1 MLLIGNLK
9 KHIFYIA
16 CTLTCVL
23 LSFSCSNNKKEN
35 NGIVNKVI
43 PSTDIDEILKDTNHV
58 NPLVDSL
65 RISFYNS
72 TDSSRIYIL
81 SELSE
86 NWREFAYPLAQEVLI
101 QSKKQNNIYGE
112 GLAYCKMGIFYY
124 RNAMLDSANFFLDKA
139 NQLAQ
144 NNKLDKIKVEALGW
158 KGEVLRNSGDPEAG
172 INLQNTALDL
182 ALSINYQKGAA
193 LCYMSQGE
201 AYRYLTKYDKAI
213 ECYNKCILM
222 AQQVN
227 DSYKIIIC
235 NNGLGDLNRVQGN
248 YVKSL
253 EYFNKSLELA
263 KQTGYKRPYAYCL
276 KTIGDIYNAQNE
288 FKKALEY
295 FKEAEAIAIEIGD
308 KQRISNIYNSMGQI
322 YLNLDDKTKALE
334 YFNKSLKISEEIGN
348 TAELTVSLGHIAD
361 IHFYN
366 KDIKEAL
373 EYYEKAYA
381 ISVETDD
388 LFQQCALLLSY
399 GSCYYELKDYSKA
412 KNYTQQSF
420 NIAKETHLKD
430 YLKEGAFLLYR
441 INSVQNNSREALDM
455 LSLYIETKD
464 SIGNEEEVK
473 KFAAVEYQAKE
484 QSLKAEQKAKEETY
498 KAEQARK
505 EEELK
510 RQKTIRYAFTIG
522 FVLVL
527 VLVVVVYRNL
537 RENKRKNKII
547 VEQKKEVEHA
557 KELVEEK
564 HKEITDSI
572 NYAERIQRTFL
583 ATKEILNENLQDYFV
598 YFQPKD
604 VVSGDFYWS
613 GKLQDGNFI
622 LATADSTGH
631 GVPGA
636 IMSLL
641 NITSLEKASEHNT
654 EPAEILNHTRK
665 TIIERLKKDGSIDG
679 GKDGMDCSLISF
691 DFKNKIIKYATANN
705 PIWIVQENGTKLLEL
720 APDKM
725 PVGKH
730 DKDYIPFTQNTV
742 QLQKGDVVY
751 TLTDGLPDQ
760 FGGPKG
766 KKFMYKQLKGL
777 LLSISML
784 PMREQQERLEFIL
797 NTWKGNLEQVDD
809 ITLIGIRV

>member
-1 MLLIGNLK
+1 MICG
-9 KHIFYIA
+9 A
-16 CTLTCVL
+16 VV
-23 LSFSCSNNKKEN
+23 FSCSNNKPKN

-43 PSTDIDEILKDTNHV
+43 PSADIDEILKDTNHV

-65 RISFYNS
+65 KIIFYNS
-72 TDSSRIYIL
+72 ADSSRIYIL

-101 QSKKQNNIYGE
+101 QSKKQNNVYGE

-124 RNAMLDSANFFLDKA
+124 RNANLDSANFFLDKA
-139 NQLAQ
+139 YQLAQ

-158 KGEVLRNSGDPEAG
+158 KGEVLRNSGDAEAG
-172 INLQNTALDL
+172 IKLQNTAVDL

-227 DSYKIIIC
+227 DSYKIIIS

-253 EYFNKSLELA
+253 EYFNRSLELS
-263 KQTGYKRPYAYCL
+263 KQTGYKRPHAYCL
-276 KTIGDIYNAQNE
+276 KTIGDIYFAQNE

-295 FKEAEAIAIEIGD
+295 FKEAEEMAIEIGD
-308 KQRISNIYNSMGQI
+308 KLRISNIYNSMGQI
-322 YLNLDDKTKALE
+322 YLNLDDKTRALE

-348 TAELTVSLGHIAD
+348 TAELTVSLSHIAD

-366 KDIKEAL
+366 KDIKKAL

-388 LFQQCALLLSY
+388 IFQKCVLLLNY
-399 GSCYYELKDYSKA
+399 GACYYELKDYTKA

-420 NIAKETHLKD
+420 NIAKETHLQD
-430 YLKEGAFLLYR
+430 YLKECAFLLYK
-441 INSVQNNSREALDM
+441 INSVQNNSNEALDM

-464 SIGNEEEVK
+464 SLGNEEQIK
-473 KFAAVEYQAKE
+473 QFAAVEYAAKE
-484 QSLKAEQKAKEETY
+484 EGFKAEQKAKEETY

-537 RENKRKNKII
+537 RENKRKNLII

-557 KELVEEK
+557 KDLVEEK

-572 NYAERIQRTFL
+572 NYAERIQRSFL
-583 ATKEILNENLQDYFV
+583 STKEMLDENLKDYFV
-598 YFQPKD
+598 FFQPKD

-613 GKLQDGNFI
+613 DTLPNGNFA
-622 LATADSTGH
+622 LVTADSTGH
-631 GVPGA
+631 GVPGS
-636 IMSLL
+636 IMSIL
-641 NITSLEKASEHNT
+641 NISCLKETVKEGHV
-654 EPAEILNHTRK
+654 EPAEILNHTRNK
-665 TIIERLKKDGSIDG
+665 IIEILKKDGSVEG
-679 GKDGMDCSLISF
+679 GKDGMDCSITVYN
-691 DFKNKIIKYATANN
+691 FKENKVYIAAAHNPVWIIR
-705 PIWIVQENGTKLLEL
+705 GTEVIEIK
-720 APDKM
+720 ADKM

-730 DKDYIPFTQNTV
+730 DRQDVAFAQHEIL
-742 QLQKGDVVY
+742 LQKGDVIY
-751 TLTDGLPDQ
+751 TLTDGFPDQ
-760 FGGPKG
+760 FGGDNG
-766 KKFMYKQLKGL
+766 KKFMSKKLREL
-777 LLSISML
+777 LLSIAPL
-784 PMREQQERLEFIL
+784 PMSEQKQILETTFK
-797 NTWKGNLEQVDD
+797 TWIGNLEQVDD
-809 ITLIGIRV
+809 VTLIGVRV